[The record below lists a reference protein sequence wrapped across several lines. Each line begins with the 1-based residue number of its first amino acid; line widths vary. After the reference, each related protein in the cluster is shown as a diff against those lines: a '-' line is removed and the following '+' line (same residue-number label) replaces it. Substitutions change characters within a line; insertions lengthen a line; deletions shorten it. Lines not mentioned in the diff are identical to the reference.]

1 MSPSSLLQ
9 PFHSSSLGISLA
21 HSQPVR
27 TRTAPESNLNPRPNL
42 RFPTISLAL
51 LAIERASNIHHS
63 RLKDPTRHFAGV
75 GQRAAVGQAEQ
86 KGGVGVSAA
95 EHKGTVLRGI
105 NDDAGEVK
113 LKYHQTSESR

>member
-1 MSPSSLLQ
+1 M
-9 PFHSSSLGISLA
+9 
-21 HSQPVR
+21 
-27 TRTAPESNLNPRPNL
+27 
-42 RFPTISLAL
+42 AL

-113 LKYHQTSESR
+113 LKYHQTSESVIDIYRSQGRGFICAAISFHKPNWKVCHILFDPGR